1 MPDIAERY
9 ISPKTENKPII
20 YAYSDTRWPG
30 YLKVGYTTRTIEER
44 MKEHYPT
51 LTPTISYKVE
61 LVESALYSDGSNF
74 MDHDVHRILKS
85 KGFAPAYIEENGQKT
100 EWYKCSVDIVKA
112 AIIAVKTHSTN
123 IENRTNTFKMRPEQA
138 TAVARTRD
146 YFIQQKNSD
155 SKHTP
160 KYLWNCKMRFGK
172 TFASYE
178 LAKSMGMKRVLI
190 LTFKPAVEDSW
201 ETDLMSHVDFEG
213 WQFYSK
219 KTEHLNNITP
229 DKLDKKRPIVC
240 FGSFQDF
247 LGTSDSGGIKPKNEW
262 VHETPWDLVIFD
274 EYHFGAWRENAK
286 KLFDTGNEDD
296 YDSLDLEEYAEN
308 EFNDAINESFLPIT
322 SDYYLYLSGTPFRA
336 INTGEFLEDQIFSWT
351 YSDEQR
357 EKNNWKPEE
366 HNGDPNPYA
375 ELPRMVM
382 MTYKMPTE
390 IERVAMTSDTNEF
403 DLNEFFRAKS
413 DNKNAE
419 DAQFIHK
426 NEVQKWLDLIRGN
439 YLPTSMDELRLN
451 KGERPVLPYSDI
463 RMKSVLNHT
472 LWFLPNV
479 ASCFAMRNLLYEDQN
494 KWYRAYKI
502 NVCAGIHAGV
512 GLAAVEP
519 VRRSMDPA
527 LDTMTI
533 TLSCGKLTTGVT
545 IKPWTGIFMLR
556 KLSSPETYFQA
567 AFRVQSPWVIRKE
580 DGTKEIIKENCY
592 LFDFA
597 VNRALKQIS
606 DYSTKLSVSEQS
618 PEEKVADF
626 VNFLP
631 VLAYDGSTMKP
642 INASEILDF
651 VTAGTSASLL
661 ARRWQSALLVNV
673 DNDTLEKILMND
685 RALSALGK
693 IEAFRNLNK
702 DIETII
708 AKSEHVKDVKK
719 SGEKLTQKLKNE
731 ISEEEKEYKSK
742 RKQIQEKLIKFAAR
756 VPIFMY
762 LTEYREQSLKDVIT
776 KLEPGLFRKVTG
788 LTIDDFELLVSLGV
802 FNEALMNDAI
812 WQFRRYEENSLE
824 YTGLTKHSPDEN
836 IGMFSSTITRED
848 FEALAEEQGLS
859 MNLNT
864 SFHKVAANP
873 SVPEFEDPNAKKS
886 ATHVITPDRDIV
898 PVKPVQTYK
907 VESKANIA
915 ANGLHKKKSRYK
927 NVIKIGM
934 RVHHSKFGDGIISRI
949 DGDHVVIDFE
959 LSGTKKFTINA
970 FDDDFIHLI

>member
-1 MPDIAERY
+1 MPDIAEQY
-9 ISPKTENKPII
+9 ISKRIESNPII
-20 YAYSDTRWPG
+20 YAYSDVRWPG
-30 YLKVGYTTRTIEER
+30 YLKVGYTTRPVEER

-51 LTPTISYKVE
+51 LTPTKSYKIE
-61 LVESALYSDGSNF
+61 LIESALYPDGSNF
-74 MDHDVHRILKS
+74 MDHDVHKVLS
-85 KGFAPAYIEENGQKT
+85 QKGISPVHMEENNKQT
-100 EWYKCSVDIVKA
+100 EWYQCTIDDVKA
-112 AIIAVKTHSTN
+112 AIIAVRTHTAN
-123 IENRTNTFKMRPEQA
+123 IENRTQTFKMRPEQVR
-138 TAVARTRD
+138 AVTLTRE
-146 YFIQQKNSD
+146 YFDKQRSSD
-155 SKHTP
+155 ITHSP

-178 LAKSMGMKRVLI
+178 LAKSMGMRRILI

-201 ETDLMSHVDFEG
+201 ETDLFTHVDFEG

-219 KTEHLNNITP
+219 KTEKENGISP
-229 DKLDKKRPIVC
+229 DKLDLTRPIVC

-247 LGTSDSGGIKPKNEW
+247 LGTNESGGIKAKNEW
-262 VHETPWDLVIFD
+262 VHETPWDMVIFD

-286 KLFDTGNEDD
+286 KLFDTDEDD
-296 YDSLDLEEYAEN
+296 FDSLDVEKYVEEEM
-308 EFNDAINESFLPIT
+308 NDAINESFLPIT

-357 EKNNWKPEE
+357 EKSKWKPEE
-366 HNGDPNPYA
+366 HNGQDNPYA
-375 ELPRMVM
+375 ELPRMIM
-382 MTYKMPTE
+382 MTYKMPIE
-390 IERVAMTSDTNEF
+390 IERVAMTTDTNEF
-403 DLNEFFRAKS
+403 DLNEFFKAKT
-413 DNKNAE
+413 DTKDIEEAK
-419 DAQFIHK
+419 FIHK
-426 NEVQKWLDLIRGN
+426 DEVQKWLDLIRGN
-439 YLPTSMDELRLN
+439 YLPTSTDELRLN
-451 KGERPVLPYSDI
+451 KGDRPVLPYSDT
-463 RMKSVLNHT
+463 RMKAVLNHT

-479 ASCFAMRNLLYEDQN
+479 ASCFAMRNLLAEDQN
-494 KWYRAYKI
+494 RWYRAYKV
-502 NVCAGIHAGV
+502 NVCAGTKAGI

-519 VRRSMDPA
+519 VRRSMEPA
-527 LDTMTI
+527 LDTQTI

-556 KLSSPETYFQA
+556 KLSTPETYFQA
-567 AFRVQSPWVIRKE
+567 AFRVQSPWTIKHE

-606 DYSTKLSVSEQS
+606 DYSTKLSVGSKS

-673 DNDTLEKILMND
+673 DNDTLSKILSSEKAME
-685 RALSALGK
+685 ALEK

-719 SGEKLTQKLKNE
+719 SGKQLTDTEKKL

-756 VPIFMY
+756 VPVFMY

-776 KLEPGLFRKVTG
+776 RLEPGLFRKVTG
-788 LTIDDFELLVSLGV
+788 LTLDDFELLVSLGV
-802 FNEALMNDAI
+802 FNESLMNDAI
-812 WQFRRYEENSLE
+812 WQFRRYEESSLE
-824 YTGLTKHSPDEN
+824 YTGLTKHAPNEN
-836 IGMFSSTITRED
+836 IGMFNSVISRED
-848 FEALAEEQGLS
+848 FEALAIEQGLS
-859 MNLNT
+859 MDVRSDFQRVQTDSGMPDIDNKPT
-864 SFHKVAANP
+864 P
-873 SVPEFEDPNAKKS
+873 S
-886 ATHVITPDRDIV
+886 HIITPQRDIV

-907 VESKANIA
+907 VESKPTI
-915 ANGLHKKKSRYK
+915 GVQTVHKSKTRYK
-927 NVIKIGM
+927 KIVKVGM
-934 RVHHSKFGDGIISRI
+934 RVHHTKFGDGTVARV
-949 DGDHVVIDFE
+949 DKEHVFIEFA
-959 LSGTKKFTINA
+959 LSGNKMFTFSA
-970 FDDDFIHLI
+970 FDEGFLQLI